1 MFMKVGVDISPL
13 TAHRTGVGTYV
24 FELIHAFARMQSD
37 VEISGYAAGLTP
49 VEAAEVPPTMPYR
62 QLRLPLSVIHKTW
75 RTFQWPSIEKIARG
89 SLDVVHA
96 TNFFL
101 PPVESARRVLSVHDI
116 SFTSCPEWV
125 DTRVVK
131 PYAEHMMGFCDRAD
145 AVLVFSEFTKT
156 EVVSR
161 YGTLPEKVHVTPHGI
176 RQDWCSFD
184 GEQARKIVDRSG
196 IEGPYVLFVGTI
208 EERKNIHGIL
218 EAFEQ
223 LSDLPHKLVLVGGMG
238 WMSTPFEEI
247 VLNRGLKDRVV
258 LPGYVS
264 ADTLPAFY
272 KAADAFVFPSL
283 YEGFG
288 FPVLEAFS
296 SDCPV
301 ITSNQTSL
309 PGVGGDA
316 VKYVDPMNPE
326 ELAEA
331 IRSVVTDAELAG
343 EMREKG
349 RARVK
354 EFTWDRTAQMTL
366 DVYRS
371 VLN

>member
-24 FELIHAFARMQSD
+24 YELIHAFARVQSD
-37 VEISGYAAGLTP
+37 VKISGYAAGLTP
-49 VEAAEVPPTMPYR
+49 VEAGEVPTTMQYR
-62 QLRLPLSVIHKTW
+62 QLRLPLSAIHKTW
-75 RTFQWPSIEKIARG
+75 RAFKCPTIESIARDR
-89 SLDVVHA
+89 LDVVHA

-101 PPVESARRVLSVHDI
+101 PPVKSARRVLSVHDI

-125 DTRVVK
+125 DARVVK
-131 PYAEHMMGFCDRAD
+131 PYAEHMMRFCDRAD
-145 AVLVFSEFTKT
+145 AILVFSEFTKM
-156 EVVSR
+156 EVVSK

-176 RQDWCSFD
+176 RQDWCSCD
-184 GEQARKIVDRSG
+184 SEQARKIVASSG
-196 IEGPYVLFVGTI
+196 IDGPYILFVGTI

-223 LSDLPHKLVLVGGMG
+223 LGDLPHKLVLVGGMG

-247 VLNRGLKDRVV
+247 VLKRGLKDRVV
-258 LPGYVS
+258 LPGYVH
-264 ADTLPAFY
+264 ADSLPAFY
-272 KAADAFVFPSL
+272 KAAEAFVFPSL

-301 ITSNQTSL
+301 ITSNDTSL

-316 VKYVDPMNPE
+316 AIYVDPMNPE
-326 ELAEA
+326 ELAKA
-331 IRSVVTDAELAG
+331 IRSVVTDSALANDL
-343 EMREKG
+343 RKKG

-354 EFTWDRTAQMTL
+354 EFSWDRTAQMTL